1 METPSYINIDSSF
14 RDKNNYP
21 NPFHFTVLENQV
33 ETWLKLGGCKQKEE
47 AIVKIE
53 RMTIPY
59 PRIEL
64 FSDTFIE
71 VASVAG
77 ATLTSIA
84 HGLADNDI
92 VEVIITPLTTSP
104 FAYGAQYLVNELT
117 ADTFELLPVGGG
129 AAFSTTPNQ
138 TYGGKNRLQLALVS
152 NIASG
157 GTKNFQTAVIAARE
171 ILKVPQIFVDFYS
184 KRYNDL
190 DLIDTIG
197 GAVRNAKFIAY
208 TNQSLIQRDEYE
220 HPVWIHYIC
229 DTPQVLRF
237 KKNDAV
243 LIRLQD
249 RTGRTINIY
258 PEAPIDDQPLKQL
271 LLTMSF
277 KW

>member
-71 VASVAG
+71 VTSVAG
-77 ATLTSIA
+77 AVLTSA
-84 HGLADNDI
+84 DHTLADGDI
-92 VEVIITPLTTSP
+92 VEVITAPLSTSP
-104 FAYGAQYLVNELT
+104 FVYGTQYEVANANTVLG
-117 ADTFELLPVGGG
+117 TFELRLLAVIPG
-129 AAFSTTPNQ
+129 ASLITSSDQ

-152 NIASG
+152 TTG
-157 GTKNFQTAVIAARE
+157 KNFQNAVIAARE

-197 GAVRNAKFIAY
+197 GAVRNAKFVVY

-220 HPVWIHYIC
+220 HPMWIHYIC

-249 RTGRTINIY
+249 RNGRTINIY
-258 PEAPIDDQPLKQL
+258 PEAPTDDQPLKQL

>member
-47 AIVKIE
+47 ANVKIE

-71 VASVAG
+71 VESVNTV
-77 ATLTSIA
+77 TLTSTD
-84 HGLADNDI
+84 HTLADGDI
-92 VEVIITPLTTSP
+92 VEVITAPLSASP
-104 FAYGAQYLVNELT
+104 FVYGAQYQVDLSVPL
-117 ADTFELLPVGGG
+117 ATFQLIPVGGAG
-129 AAFSTTPNQ
+129 SISTTVAQ

-152 NIASG
+152 TASG
-157 GTKNFQTAVIAARE
+157 SKNFQNAVIAARE

-197 GAVRNAKFIAY
+197 GAVRNAKFVVY

-249 RTGRTINIY
+249 RNGRTINIY
-258 PEAPIDDQPLKQL
+258 PEAPTDDQPLKQL

>member
-71 VASVAG
+71 VESVAG
-77 ATLTSIA
+77 ATLTSTG
-84 HGLADNDI
+84 HTLADGDI
-92 VEVIITPLTTSP
+92 VEVITAPLSVSP
-104 FAYGAQYLVNELT
+104 FVYGAQYQVT
-117 ADTFELLPVGGG
+117 ASATPNFELIPVGGAG
-129 AAFSTTPNQ
+129 SISTAVAQ

-152 NIASG
+152 TTG
-157 GTKNFQTAVIAARE
+157 KNFQNAVIAARE

-197 GAVRNAKFIAY
+197 GAVRNAKFVVY

-249 RTGRTINIY
+249 RNGRTINIY
-258 PEAPIDDQPLKQL
+258 PEAPTDDQPLKQL
-271 LLTMSF
+271 LLTVSF

>member
-1 METPSYINIDSSF
+1 
-14 RDKNNYP
+14 
-21 NPFHFTVLENQV
+21 
-33 ETWLKLGGCKQKEE
+33 LKLGGCKQKEE

-71 VASVAG
+71 VASVNTV
-77 ATLTSIA
+77 TLTSTAA
-84 HGLADNDI
+84 HALADDDI
-92 VEVIITPLTTSP
+92 VEVIIAPSTTSP
-104 FAYGAQYLVNELT
+104 FVYGAQYKVFNSAT
-117 ADTFELLPVGGG
+117 PNFELRPVGAGG
-129 AAFSTTPNQ
+129 VSISTAVAQ

-152 NIASG
+152 TASG
-157 GTKNFQTAVIAARE
+157 SKNFQNAVIAARE

-197 GAVRNAKFIAY
+197 GAVRNAKFVVY

-249 RTGRTINIY
+249 RNGRTINIY
-258 PEAPIDDQPLKQL
+258 PEVPADDQPLKQL